1 MAALKMFEIYV
12 RNPVTKETAKFLGQ
26 GTNLKDA
33 VKDGL
38 DGIGKPFRPKQDGKE
53 RELTSLG
60 VKLPTG
66 EWVNRS
72 VKNFEAEAPFQPG
85 ESTQ

>member
-1 MAALKMFEIYV
+1 MYEIFV

-26 GTNLKDA
+26 GETMQDA

-38 DGIGKPFRPKQDGKE
+38 SVIGKPFRPKQDGKE
-53 RELTSLG
+53 RELTTLG
-60 VKLPTG
+60 VKLPSG

-72 VKNFEAEAPFQPG
+72 VKRFESETPYQPG
-85 ESTQ
+85 ELIE